1 MGILQNIIYI
11 IENFFNKIFAIFFV
25 AFLSLAGFLAGIPTH
40 IEINDMDRYLETDG
54 HLSNFCIFPV
64 KDEITGEVIEYHY
77 RAERNVWDGWFEDEV
92 YLEVVYSEENFAAE
106 IERFKSIVFEAE
118 TTEPLYIIEDDA
130 YLFNYTTYI
139 SVYNFRGRYEYA
151 CVDPTDFRIVYITL
165 DWVPAERI
173 TFDNK
178 YLPKTYYE
186 NEGAFEYDIDP
197 HCYNVYYLSD
207 IEPYNMPGYSS
218 ELVPES

>member
-1 MGILQNIIYI
+1 MGILQNIIDIIVKIIALFYI
-11 IENFFNKIFAIFFV
+11 AL
-25 AFLSLAGFLAGIPTH
+25 LSLMGFLAGLPTH

-54 HLSNFCIFPV
+54 RLSSFCIFPA

-106 IERFKSIVFEAE
+106 IERFKSIVFGGTE
-118 TTEPLYIIEDDA
+118 TTVPLYIIEDDA

-139 SVYNFRGRYEYA
+139 STYNFLGRYEYA

-186 NEGAFEYDIDP
+186 DESAFEYDIDP
-197 HCYNVYYLSD
+197 YCYDIYYFSD
-207 IEPYNMPGYSS
+207 TRFYNMPGYSY